1 MKAVDGETCTF
12 DKGAIVKEWLTGDEE
27 CSANSWEYECGGIY
41 NRNYLDVLGNRDHD
55 CFWECS
61 RCRYQSE

>member
-27 CSANSWEYECGGIY
+27 CSANSWEYECGGHIQQK
-41 NRNYLDVLGNRDHD
+41 LFG
-55 CFWECS
+55 CFG
-61 RCRYQSE
+61 